1 MWNSDTQMTR
11 EERRRPLFKGH
22 MAARNKKC
30 KEIRRGMVG
39 KLLCSYNEDRRS
51 AGGGGSKKC
60 PEVAVVKVN
69 DLVKLLNV
77 LSVCGVCTVSE
88 KRGRSPPP
96 PEILCLKY

>member
-1 MWNSDTQMTR
+1 M
-11 EERRRPLFKGH
+11 E
-22 MAARNKKC
+22 
-30 KEIRRGMVG
+30 G

-51 AGGGGSKKC
+51 AEGGGSKKC

-88 KRGRSPPP
+88 KRGRSRHPPN
-96 PEILCLKY
+96 EILCLNIK

>member
-1 MWNSDTQMTR
+1 M
-11 EERRRPLFKGH
+11 E
-22 MAARNKKC
+22 
-30 KEIRRGMVG
+30 G

-88 KRGRSPPP
+88 KRGRSPP
-96 PEILCLKY
+96 LKNCT